1 MLLLYWLVIIILSIS
16 AASVVSESEVGLIAH
31 TIVPSPTPDCWS
43 PSCLTWLQ
51 CLADPSQCFTSHTT
65 VTMQPGEYIL
75 HEYVGVYDVVSL
87 AIYGTRSKVNDT
99 AKENQVVINC
109 EYREGGFGFMDVA
122 NFSLSGITVV
132 SCGVQGET
140 GGFMGDPDFVL
151 SYFALYIFEGINVN
165 LSFLVITNSTQIGLL
180 FINPLGISSIQ
191 DSVITHSNYR
201 LLEKY
206 KQRKVDCS
214 VDNWECCGSNLWV
227 QVYKPVNK
235 VASNFTVERTII
247 SYGVNFIT
255 GQIGSPFSNGAG
267 AIVRV
272 EPGLEYDVH
281 ITFSKC
287 YFSNNIALYATHLQV
302 GIYSNCSLLIE
313 NSNFPHTNKKRSGP
327 CNETGTSGSS
337 FFCSSFPFHH

>member
-1 MLLLYWLVIIILSIS
+1 MLLLYWLDIFVFSIS
-16 AASVVSESEVGLIAH
+16 VTTVVSESQVGTSGFTER
-31 TIVPSPTPDCWS
+31 TIVPSSTPDCQS
-43 PSCLTWLQ
+43 PSCLTWSQ
-51 CLADPSQCFTSHTT
+51 CLADSSQCFTSHTT
-65 VTMQPGEYIL
+65 VTILQGEYIL
-75 HEYVGVYDVVSL
+75 HEYVDVFDVVSL
-87 AIYGTRSKVNDT
+87 AIYGTRSEVNNS
-99 AKENQVVINC
+99 ARENQVVINC

-201 LLEKY
+201 LLDKY

-214 VDNWECCGSNLWV
+214 VDNWECRGSNLWV
-227 QVYKPVNK
+227 QVYKPLNK
-235 VASNFTVERTII
+235 VASNFTVERTMIA
-247 SYGVNFIT
+247 YGVNFIT
-255 GQIGSPFSNGAG
+255 GQITSPFSNGAG
-267 AIVRV
+267 AIIRV

-281 ITFSKC
+281 ITISKC
-287 YFSNNIALYATHLQV
+287 YFIALYATHLQV

-313 NSNFPHTNKKRSGP
+313 NSNFTHANKKRSGP
-327 CNETGTSGSS
+327 MKQLPVVHPL
-337 FFCSSFPFHH
+337 PFHQ